1 MGVLRMLRGR
11 EKGWC
16 GRAVGFSLLSLVD
29 MGFGGKCF
37 GVWVGKLCFLVFVSF
52 FDSVSGELMDQPFG
66 HR

>member
-29 MGFGGKCF
+29 MGFGEKYALESGLGKS
-37 GVWVGKLCFLVFVSF
+37 VFSFVRFSF
-52 FDSVSGELMDQPFG
+52 FCFW
-66 HR
+66 